1 MTTVPS
7 TNKYSTQ
14 EPLMDATNLT
24 VLFKSQS
31 GRKVLALNE
40 LNMSLRENEF
50 VCVVGPSGCGK
61 TTLLR
66 TLGGLI
72 PASSGSVRLNNRP
85 IDTIPVQ
92 ERGIAYVF
100 QDPLLLPWR
109 NVERNATLPA
119 EISASSDTKTRA
131 LDWLKHLGLH
141 EFQSAFPRELS
152 GGMRSRVALARA
164 LSTAPR
170 ILMMDEPFASLDET
184 TRFALDLE
192 LEQLWVK
199 ERMTICFV
207 THSIREAVLLADRIV
222 VMTPRPGEVKKEF
235 KVNLPRPRR
244 EDILTTHEGIS
255 LLAEVRRMISDSN
268 DANNRQEELS

>member
-1 MTTVPS
+1 
-7 TNKYSTQ
+7 
-14 EPLMDATNLT
+14 MDATNLT